1 MCFKTQICALSVT
14 TWNVYVYTSDVS
26 NSGTDA
32 NVGIC
37 LYGKKGKSD
46 EIMLDNKSD
55 NFEKGALDSFKV
67 NISDIGQPYKLRV
80 YHDNTGRG
88 PGWHLN
94 KVKVFSVLHLMVKT
108 SIKFY

>member
-1 MCFKTQICALSVT
+1 MLSFFQPALTYGHTLCFPVN

-26 NSGTDA
+26 NAGTDA

-55 NFEKGALDSFKV
+55 NFEKGHLDSFKV
-67 NISDIGQPYKLRV
+67 NLGEIGQPYKLRV

-88 PGWHLN
+88 PGWHLE
-94 KVKVFSVLHLMVKT
+94 KVGE
-108 SIKFY
+108 